1 MAKMEEKQY
10 RYFFSYA
17 FTMKDRRSGFG
28 SCMMELDGKIENMD
42 DIKKLE
48 ECISEDIGGSCS
60 VVILNY
66 QIME

>member
-1 MAKMEEKQY
+1 
-10 RYFFSYA
+10 
-17 FTMKDRRSGFG
+17 
-28 SCMMELDGKIENMD
+28 MMELDGKIENMD
-42 DIKKLE
+42 DIKELE